1 MTFEWDAHKSTINKE
16 KHGID
21 FEAAKALWLDENA
34 VEVEMDFP
42 DEKRWAFIAGAQGRI
57 WTAVYTMRAEA
68 VRIISV
74 RRARAK
80 EARLYEKKSIGQDGN

>member
-1 MTFEWDAHKSTINKE
+1 MSFQWDARKSIANRE

-21 FEAAKALWLDENA
+21 FETAKALWLDENA
-34 VEVEMDFP
+34 VEVTMTFL
-42 DEKRWAFIAGAQGRI
+42 DEKRWALIAAAQGRI
-57 WTAVYTMRAEA
+57 WTAVYTMRGEA

-80 EARLYEKKSIGQDGN
+80 EAKLYEKKSIGQDGG